1 MKAYITL
8 EDAKK
13 HLNID
18 ECFDDDNQY
27 IEELAETALCVV
39 ERDICHPLEDFEDN
53 TGGLFKPLRHAALL
67 LLAHYYAN
75 REPVAFANSAKVP
88 ESYDALIFRFRDWEG

>member
-8 EDAKK
+8 EEAKK

-18 ECFDDDNQY
+18 GCFNDDNQY

-39 ERDICHPLEDFEDN
+39 ERDICRSLKHWEDAD
-53 TGGLFKPLRHAALL
+53 GGLFKPLKHAALL
-67 LLAHYYAN
+67 LLSHYYAN
-75 REPVAFANSAKVP
+75 REPVAFANSSKVP
-88 ESYDALIFRFRDWEG
+88 ETYDALIDRFRDWEG